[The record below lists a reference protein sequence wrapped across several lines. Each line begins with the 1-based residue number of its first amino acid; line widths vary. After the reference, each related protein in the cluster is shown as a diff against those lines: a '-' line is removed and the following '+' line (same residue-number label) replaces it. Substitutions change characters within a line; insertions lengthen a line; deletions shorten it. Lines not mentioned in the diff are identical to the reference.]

1 MNKRVIREKD
11 NGILAADMIVYIAI
25 ALIGYIILN
34 LSWKTVFNP
43 LEDIA
48 ILFFVFAF
56 FSIVTY
62 FINRRKEDY
71 EFLIFSLI
79 NVLIAAFIFYFNA
92 NPDSGYTL
100 KDAVLIYAVLNVINK
115 IIHIR
120 KLLVN
125 RNLNALPKIAVTVLL
140 VLLGIFMI
148 SSFYYKVEDHIFIL
162 GYYLITF
169 GVLSLFEPLLA
180 LVMTNKKVE
189 RFLMILLS
197 YELDEDDEEEFEP
210 KKISVVTN
218 KKKTKKIV
226 KKDKPEQPKKKKKKK
241 E

>member
-1 MNKRVIREKD
+1 M
-11 NGILAADMIVYIAI
+11 
-25 ALIGYIILN
+25 
-34 LSWKTVFNP
+34 
-43 LEDIA
+43 
-48 ILFFVFAF
+48 
-56 FSIVTY
+56 
-62 FINRRKEDY
+62 
-71 EFLIFSLI
+71 
-79 NVLIAAFIFYFNA
+79 
-92 NPDSGYTL
+92 
-100 KDAVLIYAVLNVINK
+100 
-115 IIHIR
+115 
-120 KLLVN
+120 
-125 RNLNALPKIAVTVLL
+125 
-140 VLLGIFMI
+140 LLGIFMI